1 MAKYSLLPEQL
12 HREGLITNPGFVRPE
27 ALPEEHILRVHSA
40 GYWERLQAGQ
50 LTPAEVRKTGFPW
63 SEGLVHRERVIAAGT
78 VLNVQQALQHGVAFN
93 LAGGTHHAFA
103 QRGEG
108 FCLLNDIALGA
119 QWALDHQQAKRIV
132 VVDLDVHQGNGTAS
146 IFANRPEVF
155 TFSMHGQNN
164 YPLHKERSD
173 RDIELPDG
181 TGDAFYLDVL
191 QRNLEDLIQKN
202 NPDLVFFQAGVDIL
216 ESDQLGRLAVTR
228 RGCYQR
234 DLMVFQAC
242 KAAKI
247 PVCVSMG
254 GGYSPR
260 LADILEAHVNTYRAA
275 AEVYL

>member
-1 MAKYSLLPEQL
+1 
-12 HREGLITNPGFVRPE
+12 
-27 ALPEEHILRVHSA
+27 LPEEHILRVHSA

-146 IFANRPEVF
+146 IFANRPEVY